1 MYKKILIATI
11 GYGSG
16 HNMAA
21 EALAESA
28 CRDFPGSDVR
38 VVDFLSYDGGLR
50 DKLRSASYF
59 STIKFTPGAYHFIYQ
74 SLADHKWFANLFFKP
89 YLKKMDKFVNNFSPD
104 LIISTHVF
112 CAMAS
117 SVLKSRYP
125 SIKAVHGVLT
135 DFLDDTYWNTCRLDR
150 FYVATEEL
158 RERMILN
165 GVPEITIEVKP
176 FPVRQV
182 FHRKGNRKELC
193 RKIDPNLKPETY
205 TVLALGGGEGLGR
218 IEDVVG
224 VLKDF
229 PIQCLIVTGRNE
241 KLRQRLSRLKQD
253 YPRLF
258 VFGYVDNM
266 HDLMDISDI
275 CITKPG
281 GATVAECLVKG
292 LPMIACRP
300 PLPGPETENMT
311 FLSSKKLAELCPTMD
326 SLRKTMLKKIDDKKL

>member
-21 EALAESA
+21 KALAEA
-28 CRDFPGSDVR
+28 FHLKHPGSEVR
-38 VVDFLSYDGGLR
+38 VVDFLAHNEGLWDR
-50 DKLRSASYF
+50 ANRVFYF
-59 STIKFTPGAYHFIYQ
+59 FAIRYVPGVYHFFYRWL
-74 SLADHKWFANLFFKP
+74 SDKKWVEPLLCHP
-89 YLKKMDKFVNNFSPD
+89 YLKKMERVVNGFSPD

-117 SVLKSRYP
+117 SELKARYP
-125 SIKAVHGVLT
+125 SIKAVHGALT
-135 DFLDDTYWNTCRLDR
+135 DFMDDTYWNRLRLDR
-150 FYVATEEL
+150 FFVATGEL
-158 RERMILN
+158 KELMVMN
-165 GVPEITIEVKP
+165 GVPEESIDVAP

-182 FHRKGNRKELC
+182 FYKKGNRDDIC
-193 RKIDPNLKPETY
+193 RKIDSNLRPDIY
-205 TVLALGGGEGLGR
+205 TVLVLGGGEGLGR

-224 VLKDF
+224 VLKEF

-241 KLRQRLSRLKQD
+241 RLRNKLTRLKQD

-258 VFGYVDNM
+258 VLGYIDNM
-266 HDLMDISDI
+266 HELMDISDL
-275 CITKPG
+275 CVTKPG

-311 FLSSKKLAELCPTMD
+311 FLSSKNLAELCPTMD
-326 SLRKTMLKKIDDKKL
+326 SLREAVRKRIDDKKI

>member
-38 VVDFLSYDGGLR
+38 VVDFLSYDRGLR
-50 DKLRSASYF
+50 DRIRSAFYF
-59 STIKFTPGAYHFIYQ
+59 FTIRFTPGAYHFIYQ
-74 SLADHKWFANLFFKP
+74 RLSNNKWFAHLLFRP
-89 YLKKMDKFVNNFSPD
+89 YLKKMEKFVNNFSPD

-117 SVLKSRYP
+117 SELKVKHQ
-125 SIKAVHGVLT
+125 SIKAVQGVLT
-135 DFLDDTYWNTCRLDR
+135 DFLDDTYWNACRLDR
-150 FYVATEEL
+150 FFVATGEL
-158 RERMILN
+158 KDKMILS
-165 GVPEITIEVKP
+165 GVPEASIEVTP

-182 FHRKGNRKELC
+182 FHRKEDSTELC
-193 RKIDPNLKPETY
+193 RKLDPNLRPDIY
-205 TVLALGGGEGLGR
+205 TVLVLGGGEGLGR

-224 VLKDF
+224 VIKEF

-241 KLRQRLSRLKQD
+241 RLRNKLTRLKQD

-258 VFGYVDNM
+258 VLGYIDNM
-266 HDLMDISDI
+266 HELMDISDL
-275 CITKPG
+275 CVTKPG

-311 FLSSKKLAELCPTMD
+311 FLSSKNLAELCPTMD
-326 SLRKTMLKKIDDKKL
+326 SLREAVRKRINDKKI